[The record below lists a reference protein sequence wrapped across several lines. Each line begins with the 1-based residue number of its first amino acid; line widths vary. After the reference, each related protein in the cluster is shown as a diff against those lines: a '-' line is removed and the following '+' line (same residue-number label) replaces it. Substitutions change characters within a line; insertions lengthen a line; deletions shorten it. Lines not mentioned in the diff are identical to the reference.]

1 MKNIKYMRMGNVLNS
16 KNEIIGTL
24 DRMKFVDADRIY
36 YDLNTRSVGIAF
48 ESIKELDEYLEK
60 YSYRWV

>member
-1 MKNIKYMRMGNVLNS
+1 MENIKYMRMGNVLNS

-24 DRMKFVDADRIY
+24 DRINYVDTDRIY

-48 ESIKELDEYLEK
+48 ESIKEMDEYLEK
-60 YSYRWV
+60 NSYRWV